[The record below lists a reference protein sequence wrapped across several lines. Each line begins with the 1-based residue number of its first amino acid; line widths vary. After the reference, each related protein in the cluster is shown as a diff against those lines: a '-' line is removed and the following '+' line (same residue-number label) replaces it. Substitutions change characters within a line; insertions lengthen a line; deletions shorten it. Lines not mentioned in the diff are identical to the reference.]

1 MPQGVRVL
9 YTASTS
15 LDVGNALRVFEFGV
29 KPFVIG
35 MVHVGPLPSTPLG
48 SGASIDDII
57 EVAIRDARALEEGG
71 VDGIMV
77 ENFYDA
83 PYPKD
88 VADPATVASM
98 ALITKEVV
106 KSVSVPVGVNILRN
120 CGLQALA
127 VAHVCGASFIR
138 VNALSET
145 VVSDQGVLEP
155 IAYEL
160 MRYRRYLG
168 ARVAVFAD
176 IHVKHAAPLAW
187 RPPELVARETVER
200 GGADAV
206 IVSGARTGAPPDVK
220 EVAAV
225 RNVVEVPVIIG
236 SGVTPANAKEL
247 LSMADGAIVGTYF
260 KEGNRVSTKR
270 VEKLIS
276 IVRSLRH

>member
-1 MPQGVRVL
+1 
-9 YTASTS
+9 
-15 LDVGNALRVFEFGV
+15 LRVFGFSV

-48 SGASIDDII
+48 SGTSLNDVI
-57 EVAIRDARALEEGG
+57 ENAVRDARALEEGG

-77 ENFYDA
+77 ENFYDT

-98 ALITKEVV
+98 TLITREVMR
-106 KSVSVPVGVNILRN
+106 SVSVPVGVNILRN

-138 VNALSET
+138 VNALSEA
-145 VVSDQGVLEP
+145 VVSDQGILEP

-160 MRYRRYLG
+160 MRYRRYL
-168 ARVAVFAD
+168 RSQVAVFAD
-176 IHVKHAAPLAW
+176 VHVKHAAPLAW

-206 IVSGARTGAPPDVK
+206 IVSGAKTGAPPDVK
-220 EVAAV
+220 EVEVVKNAV
-225 RNVVEVPVIIG
+225 KVPVIIG
-236 SGVTPANAKEL
+236 SGTTPENVREL
-247 LSMADGAIVGTYF
+247 LSVADGAIVGTYF
-260 KEGNRVSTKR
+260 KEGGRVSVGR
-270 VEKLIS
+270 VEKLMS
-276 IVRSLRH
+276 VVKSLRR

>member
-1 MPQGVRVL
+1 ML
-9 YTASTS
+9 YIAPAS
-15 LDVGNALRVFEFGV
+15 LDVGNTLRMFGFSV
-29 KPFVIG
+29 KPFIIG

-48 SGASIDDII
+48 SGAGIDDII
-57 EVAIRDARALEEGG
+57 EVAVRDARALEEGG

-98 ALITKEVV
+98 ALITKEIV
-106 KSVSVPVGVNILRN
+106 KNVSVPVGVNILRN

-127 VAHVCGASFIR
+127 IAHVCGASFIR

-145 VVSDQGVLEP
+145 VVSDQGILEP

-187 RPPELVARETVER
+187 RPPELVAREAVER

-206 IVSGARTGAPPDVK
+206 IVSGTRTGAPPNVK

-225 RNVVEVPVIIG
+225 RNAVGVPVIVG
-236 SGVTPANAKEL
+236 SGVTPANAREL
-247 LSMADGAIVGTYF
+247 LSVADGAIVGTYF
-260 KEGNRVSTKR
+260 KEGNRVSIER
-270 VEKLIS
+270 VKKFMS
-276 IVRSLRH
+276 VVRSLRR

>member
-1 MPQGVRVL
+1 L
-9 YTASTS
+9 
-15 LDVGNALRVFEFGV
+15 LEFSV
-29 KPFVIG
+29 SPFVIG
-35 MVHVGPLPSTPLG
+35 MVHVGPLPSSPLSPG
-48 SGASIDDII
+48 NDIDDII
-57 EVAIRDARALEEGG
+57 ENAVRDARALEEGG
-71 VDGIMV
+71 VDGVMV

-88 VADPATVASM
+88 AADPATVASM

-127 VAHVCGASFIR
+127 VAYVCGASFIR

-145 VVSDQGVLEP
+145 VVSDQGILEP

-168 ARVAVFAD
+168 AKVAVFAD

-187 RPPELVARETVER
+187 RPPELVAREAVER

-206 IVSGARTGAPPDVK
+206 IVSGVRTGAPPDVK
-220 EVAAV
+220 EVV
-225 RNVVEVPVIIG
+225 SVKNVVKVPVIIG
-236 SGVTPANAKEL
+236 SGVNPKNAKEL
-247 LSMADGAIVGTYF
+247 LSVADGAIIGTYF
-260 KEGNRVSTKR
+260 KEGNRVSVER
-270 VEKLIS
+270 VKKLVWI
-276 IVRSLRH
+276 IRNLRR

>member
-1 MPQGVRVL
+1 MRML
-9 YTASTS
+9 
-15 LDVGNALRVFEFGV
+15 EFGV

-35 MVHVGPLPSTPLG
+35 MVHVGPLPSTPLS

-57 EVAIRDARALEEGG
+57 EVAVKDAQALEEGG

-98 ALITKEVV
+98 ALITREVV

-145 VVSDQGVLEP
+145 VVSDQGILEP

-187 RPPELVARETVER
+187 RPPELVAKETVER

-220 EVAAV
+220 EVTAV
-225 RNVVEVPVIIG
+225 KGAVNVPVIVG
-236 SGVTPANAKEL
+236 SGINPSNAPL
-247 LSMADGAIVGTYF
+247 LLKVADGAIVGTYF
-260 KEGNRVSTKR
+260 KEGGKLSVERVR
-270 VEKLIS
+270 KLMKI
-276 IVRSLRH
+276 IEGLRRSR

>member
-1 MPQGVRVL
+1 
-9 YTASTS
+9 
-15 LDVGNALRVFEFGV
+15 VFELSV

-48 SGASIDDII
+48 PGASLNDII
-57 EVAIRDARALEEGG
+57 ENAVRDARALEEGG

-98 ALITKEVV
+98 ALITREVV

-145 VVSDQGVLEP
+145 VVSDQGILEP

-176 IHVKHAAPLAW
+176 VHVKHAAPLAW
-187 RPPELVARETVER
+187 RPPELVAKETVER

-220 EVAAV
+220 EVEAV
-225 RNVVEVPVIIG
+225 KKAVKVPVIIG
-236 SGVTPANAKEL
+236 SGTTPENAREL
-247 LSMADGAIVGTYF
+247 LSVADGAIVGTYF
-260 KEGNRVSTKR
+260 KEEGGRVSVRR
-270 VEKLIS
+270 VEKLMS
-276 IVRSLRH
+276 VVKSLRGK